1 MATVTRRPFAPQFAT
16 VQTQHAD
23 IEARFPGGI
32 FANFTALS
40 YSAKNSPEEARGA
53 SPLPFGVTRGELK
66 YEASL
71 TIHRTFRWEFRKAA
85 TVPGKGVFEGFFPL
99 IVSLSHPDWDRVE
112 TDTLYVKV
120 NEWNFTSNAGPAV
133 HMLEIPLY
141 CGYIDFGS
149 QQGIIPQFADI
160 IGSTPGG

>member
-1 MATVTRRPFAPQFAT
+1 MAIATRRPFAPQFAT

-23 IEARFPGGI
+23 LEARFPGGI
-32 FANFTALS
+32 FSNFTSIS

-53 SPLPFGVTRGELK
+53 SPLPFGVTRGDLK

-71 TIHRTFRWEFRKAA
+71 TIHRTFRTEFRKAA
-85 TVPGKGVFEGFFPL
+85 TVPGRGIFEGFFPL
-99 IVSLSHPDWDRVE
+99 IVSLSHPEWDRVE

-120 NEWNFTSNAGPAV
+120 TEWNFTSSTGATP
-133 HMLEIPLY
+133 HTLEVPLY

-149 QQGIIPQFADI
+149 AQGIIPQFADI
-160 IGSTPGG
+160 IGATQVG

>member
-23 IEARFPGGI
+23 IEARFP
-32 FANFTALS
+32 
-40 YSAKNSPEEARGA
+40 
-53 SPLPFGVTRGELK
+53 
-66 YEASL
+66 
-71 TIHRTFRWEFRKAA
+71 EFRKAA

-120 NEWNFTSNAGPAV
+120 NEWNFNSNAGPAV